1 MLGKILVG
9 ILVTLSLLLSS
20 CYPELSVQQYDRLKE
35 DLIALDVERQELQA
49 ELAVIK
55 AEIATIK
62 AENEAKNAETLA
74 YVEFLDKLVSTQSSE
89 MILAGQF
96 DVVALTDA
104 NAELA
109 GIAERLGDNEII
121 YYLGLMDRDNESQT
135 VAAYYKVIEYCL
147 KKMKQN
153 LE

>member
-49 ELAVIK
+49 ELVAIK
-55 AEIATIK
+55 AEIAAIE
-62 AENEAKNAETLA
+62 AENAETLA

-104 NAELA
+104 NTELA

-147 KKMKQN
+147 KKMRQN